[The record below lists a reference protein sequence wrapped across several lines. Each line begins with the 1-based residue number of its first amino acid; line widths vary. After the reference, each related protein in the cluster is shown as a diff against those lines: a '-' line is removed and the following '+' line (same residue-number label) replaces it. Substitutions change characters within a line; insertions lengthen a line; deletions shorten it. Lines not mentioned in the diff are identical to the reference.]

1 MGQGAVHGIY
11 IQRKQCRPCHGL
23 SCWWE
28 GRGEGH
34 PHARGI
40 EEFCDVFLHTWI
52 GYEWSYEGIGKD
64 CTGINLCRESSVY
77 DLLDADGDHSDS
89 AIADE
94 KNVEVV
100 DGDNGS
106 ANPVEASDIN
116 GICVSNAHFSYASD
130 SDENFT
136 TLNGVSLEVERGQV
150 VALVGGNGAG
160 KSTLAKLIVALYQP
174 QSGSIVAK
182 TTDGK
187 EIDMKCL
194 DSKTISKI
202 VQLVPQQPAL
212 FDMSIVDNIT
222 YTNPNASQED
232 ITKAL
237 EAANCT
243 GFVARLEGGWE
254 FIVGRNGS
262 KLSGGQRQRLALAR
276 ALLSVHGCCG
286 RQCRRRSCPSLPRW

>member
-1 MGQGAVHGIY
+1 MGFTFSASSAALVMVF
-11 IQRKQCRPCHGL
+11 
-23 SCWWE
+23 
-28 GRGEGH
+28 
-34 PHARGI
+34 HAG
-40 EEFCDVFLHTWI
+40 
-52 GYEWSYEGIGKD
+52 GKD
-64 CTGINLCRESSVY
+64 VAKGILTHGELKSFATYSFILGLGTSGVMKGLGKIAQGLICAERVY
-77 DLLDADGDHSDS
+77 DLLDADDDSSDN
-89 AIADE
+89 E

-150 VALVGGNGAG
+150 VALVSGNGAG